1 MTTFELTYETILLDD
16 NQVNIKIFPSS
27 EIISKYLASYK
38 VVVTKQDLMTVIADF
53 IDELTPIM
61 YLEFKSMDNIPQ
73 SIRDSFT
80 L

>member
-1 MTTFELTYETILLDD
+1 MTIFELTYETILLDD